1 MHKTEQIIFLFII
14 IFTVLFLLLSSFIV
28 FIVYR
33 YKQKQNAHTQAL
45 QSIQVSHE
53 NALLQ
58 AQLEMQEQTFVN
70 ISREIHDN
78 VGQKLAFAKLQLV
91 TLAGNGQ
98 AALVEPINIIS
109 KTIADLSDLSRT
121 LNADALLAN
130 GFINAVAFEVQQL
143 QKVVGFSI
151 DLEIMGET
159 VFLADKQELI
169 LYRIIQE
176 TLHNIVKHAAPTEV
190 HVIIHFQPNC
200 MSISVQDNGKGF
212 DTKAKHKGMG
222 LRNTQERVKLLGGDY
237 HVKSFLKIG
246 TNVTINIPIH
256 GYNKA

>member
-1 MHKTEQIIFLFII
+1 MQDTTQIIFLFII

-28 FIVYR
+28 FIIYR

-45 QSIQVSHE
+45 QAIEVSHE

-78 VGQKLAFAKLQLV
+78 VGQKLAFAKLQLI

-98 AALVEPINIIS
+98 AALDEPINIIS
-109 KTIADLSDLSRT
+109 KTITDLSDLSRT

-130 GFINAVAFEVQQL
+130 GFVHAVAFEVQQL
-143 QKVVGFSI
+143 QKAVKFTI
-151 DLEIMGET
+151 NFEELGEAI
-159 VFLADKQELI
+159 FLADKQELI

-176 TLHNIVKHAAPTEV
+176 CLHNIVKHALPNTV
-190 HVIIHFQPNC
+190 NITIHFQPTT
-200 MSISVQDNGKGF
+200 MSICIQDDGKGF
-212 DTKAKHKGMG
+212 NTKTESKGLG
-222 LRNTQERVKLLGGDY
+222 LRNIKERVKMLGG
-237 HVKSFLKIG
+237 HCEITSILKIG
-246 TNVTINIPIH
+246 TSVTIKIPTDD
-256 GYNKA
+256 YNKT

>member
-1 MHKTEQIIFLFII
+1 MHETKQIIFLFII

-45 QSIQVSHE
+45 QAIEASHE

-91 TLAGNGQ
+91 TLLGNGQ
-98 AALVEPINIIS
+98 AELDEPINIIS

-130 GFINAVAFEVQQL
+130 GFIHAVAFEVQQL
-143 QKVVGFSI
+143 QKVVDFI
-151 DLEIMGET
+151 IELEVMGET

-176 TLHNIVKHAAPTEV
+176 CLHNIVKHATPKAV
-190 HVIIHFQPNC
+190 NISIHFQPAS
-200 MSISVQDNGKGF
+200 MSISVEDDGKGF
-212 DTKAKHKGMG
+212 NTKLQQNGLG
-222 LRNTQERVKLLGGDY
+222 LRNIEERVKMLGGY
-237 HVKSFLKIG
+237 CQIKSFLKIG
-246 TNVTINIPIH
+246 TTVHINIPIH
-256 GYNKA
+256 A

>member
-1 MHKTEQIIFLFII
+1 MPKTEQIIFLFII
-14 IFTVLFLLLSSFIV
+14 LFTVLFLLLSSFIV

-45 QSIQVSHE
+45 QAIGVSHE

-91 TLAGNGQ
+91 TLDGNGQ
-98 AALVEPINIIS
+98 AGLEEPINIIS

-121 LNADALLAN
+121 LNADAVLAN
-130 GFINAVAFEVQQL
+130 GFMSAVAFEVQQL
-143 QKVVGFSI
+143 QKVVSFRI
-151 DLEIMGET
+151 NLEVVGEA

-176 TLHNIVKHAAPTEV
+176 CLHNIVKHAMPNLVNICIHFAPTT
-190 HVIIHFQPNC
+190 
-200 MSISVQDNGKGF
+200 MSIDIDDDGKGF
-212 DTKAKHKGMG
+212 NIKHDSKGLG
-222 LRNTQERVKLLGGDY
+222 LRNIKERVKMLGG
-237 HVKSFLKIG
+237 HCEIKSLVKIG
-246 TNVTINIPIH
+246 TGIHINIPIH
-256 GYNKA
+256 GYNIA

>member
-28 FIVYR
+28 FIIFR
-33 YKQKQNAHTQAL
+33 YKQKQNAHEQTL
-45 QSIQVSHE
+45 QGIAVSHE

-98 AALVEPINIIS
+98 AALEEPINIIS

-130 GFINAVAFEVQQL
+130 GFINAVTFEVQQL
-143 QKVVGFSI
+143 QKVMHFPI
-151 DLEIMGET
+151 NLEVVGET

-176 TLHNIVKHAAPTEV
+176 CLHNIVKHAMPTIV
-190 HVIIHFQPNC
+190 NISIHFQPTS
-200 MSISVQDNGKGF
+200 MSICVQDDGKGF
-212 DTKAKHKGMG
+212 NTKQQQNGLG
-222 LRNTQERVKLLGGDY
+222 LRNIVERVKMLGG
-237 HVKSFLKIG
+237 HCQIKSFLKIG
-246 TNVTINIPIH
+246 TSVHINIPIH
-256 GYNKA
+256 GYSNA

>member
-1 MHKTEQIIFLFII
+1 MHKQEQIIFLFII

-28 FIVYR
+28 FIIYH
-33 YKQKQNAHTQAL
+33 YKQKQNTHAQAL
-45 QSIQVSHE
+45 QAIEATHE

-98 AALVEPINIIS
+98 AVLQEPIDIITKS
-109 KTIADLSDLSRT
+109 IADLSDLSRT

-130 GFINAVAFEVQQL
+130 GFVSAVDFEVQQL
-143 QKVVGFSI
+143 QKVVHFSI
-151 DLEIMGET
+151 NLDVMGET
-159 VFLADKQELI
+159 IFLPDKQELI

-176 TLHNIVKHAAPTEV
+176 CLHNIVKHAAPTQV
-190 HVIIHFQPNC
+190 HIVIEFAPNH
-200 MSISVQDNGKGF
+200 MSICIEDNGKGF
-212 DTKAKHKGMG
+212 KTKDPHNGLG
-222 LRNTQERVKLLGGDY
+222 LRNIQERVKMIGGNC
-237 HVKSFLKIG
+237 HIRSIVKIG

-256 GYNKA
+256 DNDKA

>member
-1 MHKTEQIIFLFII
+1 MQKTEQIIFLFII

-33 YKQKQNAHTQAL
+33 YKQKQNAHIQAL
-45 QSIQVSHE
+45 QAIEVSHE

-91 TLAGNGQ
+91 TLVSHGQ
-98 AALVEPINIIS
+98 AALDEPINIIS

-130 GFINAVAFEVQQL
+130 GFMNAVAFEVQQL
-143 QKVVGFSI
+143 QKVVPFAI
-151 DLEIMGET
+151 HFEVVGEA

-176 TLHNIVKHAAPTEV
+176 CLHNIVKHAMPTTV
-190 HVIIHFQPNC
+190 HIVIHFAPAS
-200 MSISVQDNGKGF
+200 MSVSIEDDGKGF
-212 DTKAKHKGMG
+212 NTKLDSKGLG
-222 LRNTQERVKLLGGDY
+222 LRNIQERVKMLGGQCEI
-237 HVKSFLKIG
+237 KSFLKVG
-246 TNVTINIPIH
+246 TSVNLNIPIH
-256 GYNKA
+256 GYNNA